1 MKKFLI
7 DRGDMNAPV
16 LSRENNFDA
25 VRLFAAMQ
33 VMVCHGI
40 NHLQITSLSG
50 VVDVF
55 SFFPGVI
62 MFFVIS
68 GFLITSSLLR
78 NIKRKGGIQ
87 YIRNRCLR
95 IFPALWVSF
104 ILLLLLMLIL
114 GVIGV
119 DNLFDARFWAWIIGQ
134 ITLFQ
139 YYTPDCLRDFGV
151 GTPNG
156 SLWTIPVEFEFY
168 ILLPFVFL
176 CFKRISIQIKFML
189 LFVVSVLC
197 NLTWALNN
205 EDTMI
210 DKLIGVS
217 VVPYLYAFL
226 FGGLLYL
233 NWDRLRTFI
242 TGKFV
247 FWLAI
252 YMAFCFLFN
261 AYPGYSIGSLSTLV
275 ANLLLGLVT
284 ISAALSPVNVGKYL
298 RGNDIS
304 YGMYIYHMLVIN
316 TFVELNL
323 VGTIMDLLCVS
334 IVTIIISVFSWRF
347 IEKKALSMKYKN

>member
-1 MKKFLI
+1 
-7 DRGDMNAPV
+7 
-16 LSRENNFDA
+16 
-25 VRLFAAMQ
+25 
-33 VMVCHGI
+33 
-40 NHLQITSLSG
+40 
-50 VVDVF
+50 
-55 SFFPGVI
+55 

-78 NIKRKGGIQ
+78 NIKRRGGVIQ

-156 SLWTIPVEFEFY
+156 SLWTIPVELEFY
-168 ILLPFVFL
+168 ILLPLVLL
-176 CFKRISIQIKFML
+176 CFKRISIQIKLIL
-189 LFVVSVLC
+189 LFLVSILC
-197 NLTWALNN
+197 NLAWSWNN
-205 EDTMI
+205 EDTII

-242 TGKFV
+242 AGKFV

-252 YMAFCFLFN
+252 YIVFCLLLD
-261 AYPGYSIGSLSTLV
+261 AYPGYSIGAIRTLI
-275 ANLLLGLVT
+275 ANLLLGVVT
-284 ISAALSPVNVGKYL
+284 ISAALSPINVGKYL

-316 TFVELNL
+316 TFVELGF
-323 VGTIMDLLCVS
+323 VGSVMDLFYVL
-334 IVTIIISVFSWRF
+334 IITIIISVFSWRF

>member
-1 MKKFLI
+1 M
-7 DRGDMNAPV
+7 G
-16 LSRENNFDA
+16 
-25 VRLFAAMQ
+25 
-33 VMVCHGI
+33 
-40 NHLQITSLSG
+40 G
-50 VVDVF
+50 V
-55 SFFPGVI
+55 
-62 MFFVIS
+62 
-68 GFLITSSLLR
+68 
-78 NIKRKGGIQ
+78 IQ

-104 ILLLLLMLIL
+104 ILLLLLMAIL
-114 GVIGV
+114 GAIGV
-119 DNLFDARFWAWIIGQ
+119 DHLFDVQFWMWIIGQ

-176 CFKRISIQIKFML
+176 CFKRISIQMKFML

-226 FGGLLYL
+226 LGGLLYL

-242 TGKFV
+242 AEKFV

-252 YMAFCFLFN
+252 YMAFCLLLD

-316 TFVELNL
+316 TFVELSL
-323 VGTIMDLLCVS
+323 VGTIMDLLCVL

-347 IEKKALSMKYKN
+347 IEKKALSMKYKH

>member
-104 ILLLLLMLIL
+104 ILLLLLT
-114 GVIGV
+114 
-119 DNLFDARFWAWIIGQ
+119 Q
-134 ITLFQ
+134 
-139 YYTPDCLRDFGV
+139 
-151 GTPNG
+151 
-156 SLWTIPVEFEFY
+156 
-168 ILLPFVFL
+168 
-176 CFKRISIQIKFML
+176 
-189 LFVVSVLC
+189 VSDL
-197 NLTWALNN
+197 
-205 EDTMI
+205 
-210 DKLIGVS
+210 
-217 VVPYLYAFL
+217 AF
-226 FGGLLYL
+226 
-233 NWDRLRTFI
+233 R
-242 TGKFV
+242 
-247 FWLAI
+247 
-252 YMAFCFLFN
+252 
-261 AYPGYSIGSLSTLV
+261 
-275 ANLLLGLVT
+275 
-284 ISAALSPVNVGKYL
+284 
-298 RGNDIS
+298 
-304 YGMYIYHMLVIN
+304 
-316 TFVELNL
+316 
-323 VGTIMDLLCVS
+323 
-334 IVTIIISVFSWRF
+334 
-347 IEKKALSMKYKN
+347 